1 MSELFK
7 KIIFLKFSC
16 NYSAFL
22 CFVVNMISNRDMI
35 DTRDSL
41 LWDISEASGK
51 YAGRTAMV
59 IEDISYTYGQLFGRV
74 RQIYRELLQEKSNII
89 GIVAE
94 NNIETYASILAVLFT
109 GKTYVML
116 HPSFPKSRIEQIISD
131 AGIGYTIDNNRQEK
145 AEPKEDVAPEIIAS
159 HQYAYIIF
167 TSGSTGKP
175 KGVPISRENLNAFY
189 SAYGK
194 LGWHLDE
201 NDRMLQMFELTFDV
215 SVVSFLYPLTFG
227 AAVYTVSSEGF
238 KYLNVLDV
246 MDTYRITFAAI
257 APSILRLTRPYFDN
271 ILFPDLKYLVVT
283 AEATDVSILSDF
295 RLCIPHATVVN
306 LYGPTESTIYC
317 TSYVIPH
324 EHAKHQNGIAI
335 IGKPFDG
342 IDVMIMDEQGHPVG
356 NGQTGELWVSGGQ
369 VMDGY
374 WHDEANSTTSLVR
387 YTDGKV
393 YYKTGDICRRD
404 DDGDLYYYGRKD
416 SQVKIQG
423 FRIEL
428 GEIEYQVK
436 QYYRG
441 KVNAVVIPLY
451 MENGLCELQLV
462 IEKKEENTVGLE
474 QYLQSHLPSYMM
486 PKQIHFMVRFPLN
499 NNGKTDKKR
508 INDLIKNNR

>member
-1 MSELFK
+1 M
-7 KIIFLKFSC
+7 
-16 NYSAFL
+16 
-22 CFVVNMISNRDMI
+22 M
-35 DTRDSL
+35 DTRDSIL
-41 LWDISEASGK
+41 VAISEASGK

-59 IEDISYTYGQLFGRV
+59 IEDKSYTYGQLFGRV
-74 RQIYRELLQEKSNII
+74 GQVYRELLHVESNII

-94 NNIETYASILAVLFT
+94 NYIETYASILAVLFA

-116 HPSFPKSRIEQIISD
+116 HPSFPQSRIEQIISE
-131 AGIGYTIDNNRQEK
+131 AGIGYTIDNSRLGK
-145 AEPKEDVAPEIIAS
+145 AELKVGVAPEIITS

-175 KGVPISRENLNAFY
+175 KGVPISRKNLNAFY

-215 SVVSFLYPLTFG
+215 SVVSFLYPLTLG
-227 AAVYTVSSEGF
+227 AAVYTVPSEGF

-246 MDTYRITFAAI
+246 MDTYHITFAAI

-271 ILFPDLKYLVVT
+271 IFFPDLKYLIVT

-295 RLCIPHATVVN
+295 RICIPHATVVN
-306 LYGPTESTIYC
+306 LYGPTEATIYC
-317 TSYVIPH
+317 TSYVIPR
-324 EHAKHQNGIAI
+324 EHAKHQNGMAI
-335 IGKPFDG
+335 IGKPFEDM
-342 IDVMIMDEQGHPVG
+342 DAMIMDEQGRPVG
-356 NGQTGELWVSGGQ
+356 DGQTGELWVSGEQ

-374 WHDEANSTTSLVR
+374 WHDEANSATSLVR

-428 GEIEYQVK
+428 GEIEYQAK
-436 QYYRG
+436 QYYGG
-441 KVNAVVIPLY
+441 KSNAVVTPLY
-451 MENGLCELQLV
+451 MENGLCELHLI
-462 IEKKEENTVGLE
+462 IEKEEESTVDLE
-474 QYLQSHLPSYMM
+474 QYLQSHLPSYML
-486 PKQIHFMVRFPLN
+486 PKQIHFMARFPLN

-508 INDLIKNNR
+508 INDIIKNNR

>member
-94 NNIETYASILAVLFT
+94 NNIETYASILAVLFA

-116 HPSFPKSRIEQIISD
+116 HPSFPKNRIEQIISD

-145 AEPKEDVAPEIIAS
+145 AELKENVAPEIIAS

-295 RLCIPHATVVN
+295 RLCIPQATVVN

-436 QYYRG
+436 QYYGG

-451 MENGLCELQLV
+451 MEKGLCELQLV
-462 IEKKEENTVGLE
+462 IEKKEESTVGLE